1 MKQKRPNNET
11 NEERFKRVAE
21 PRTKAVLYKLK
32 LLGNCSNKRL
42 YSYTREDIDKI
53 FSTINKRIKEVRSNF
68 HTRTIVDFE
77 L

>member
-1 MKQKRPNNET
+1 MKQKRPANET

-21 PRTKAVLYKLK
+21 PRTKAVLYKLE

-42 YSYTREDIDKI
+42 YSYSQKDTDKI
-53 FSTINKRIKEVRSNF
+53 FSTINKRIRKIKSKFETHRQD
-68 HTRTIVDFE
+68 DFK